1 MSSTVPGR
9 FNHSQPGA
17 AGMKAAATGLLV
29 AMAALFAVTRALEH
43 ARDDEQR
50 RHRH

>member
-1 MSSTVPGR
+1 MSLRTAEPSSEDLGLDAMSARVPGR

-29 AMAALFAVTRALEH
+29 AV
-43 ARDDEQR
+43 
-50 RHRH
+50 